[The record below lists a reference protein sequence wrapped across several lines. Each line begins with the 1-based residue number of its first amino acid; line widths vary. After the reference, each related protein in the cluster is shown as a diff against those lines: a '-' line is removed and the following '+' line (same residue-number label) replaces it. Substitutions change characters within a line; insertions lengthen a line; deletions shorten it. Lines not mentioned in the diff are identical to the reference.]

1 MTGRICV
8 DLSMCVCMCVR
19 KGREVIRV
27 GGIPCLIFFCFFFV
41 NGDINAMTLL
51 YYLQCC
57 ESPAAVVMQSGSLL
71 ASIIT
76 LSHGVSP

>member
-1 MTGRICV
+1 MLEESPAGY
-8 DLSMCVCMCVR
+8 LF
-19 KGREVIRV
+19 
-27 GGIPCLIFFCFFFV
+27 LFFV
-41 NGDINAMTLL
+41 DGDVNAMAVL

-76 LSHGVSP
+76 LSRGVSP